1 MIGNSNDKNNFPHKV
16 LLPDRQVSKIRKAF
30 PNASSANIKLLKT
43 QLSKIAQLRGVLRDI
58 PIFRNILSSVAK
70 KGTDI
75 ARNLEKIFLNKQTYR
90 FNKEYITDSGVTLT
104 NNEIKDIIKV
114 IKSLEN
120 WGTLLKE
127 TTTKVTSQGVGYLI
141 FFLEH

>member
-1 MIGNSNDKNNFPHKV
+1 M
-16 LLPDRQVSKIRKAF
+16 
-30 PNASSANIKLLKT
+30 SSL
-43 QLSKIAQLRGVLRDI
+43 
-58 PIFRNILSSVAK
+58 AK

-90 FNKEYITDSGVTLT
+90 FNKEYKTDSGVTLT

-127 TTTKVTSQGVGYLI
+127 TTTKVTSQGGGYLI

>member
-58 PIFRNILSSVAK
+58 PIFRNILSNVAK

-104 NNEIKDIIKV
+104 NNKIKDIIKV

-120 WGTLLKE
+120 
-127 TTTKVTSQGVGYLI
+127 
-141 FFLEH
+141 